1 MSAADVCSQS
11 NIRQALTSALR
22 MFTRQCGGRR
32 CRSLSHGNMIPGV
45 QSFGRPPDDSEKHL
59 MTPDQL
65 RAQLTCIRSSKA
77 VVVLLVDLLD
87 ASGSFFSN
95 VRQLVGANPIV
106 IVGTKVGIS
115 PCRTACI

>member
-1 MSAADVCSQS
+1 
-11 NIRQALTSALR
+11 
-22 MFTRQCGGRR
+22 
-32 CRSLSHGNMIPGV
+32 MIPGV

-59 MTPDQL
+59 LTPDQL
-65 RAQLTCIRSSKA
+65 RAQLACVRTSKA

-106 IVGTKVGIS
+106 VVGTKVC
-115 PCRTACI
+115 PLACARLLSKPFRRRAAQPL

>member
-1 MSAADVCSQS
+1 
-11 NIRQALTSALR
+11 
-22 MFTRQCGGRR
+22 
-32 CRSLSHGNMIPGV
+32 MIPGV

-59 MTPDQL
+59 LTPDQL
-65 RAQLTCIRSSKA
+65 RAQLTCVRSSKA

-106 IVGTKVGIS
+106 IVGTKVRVAGTCS
-115 PCRTACI
+115 AGWLPDAPSQAWLAG